1 MHLSEIGETSEPF
14 EDGVQIKII
23 NNIHRFFQNQKN
35 APNGAKNICIINIK
49 HQTSKVELGVK
60 THRWSIDKITS
71 QNINFTI
78 QVLVSR
84 GDYALF
90 YLLGEGNLTSAPF
103 SLFLDST
110 KDMGVMSRK
119 Q

>member
-1 MHLSEIGETSEPF
+1 MHLSEIGVTSEPF
-14 EDGVQIKII
+14 EDDVQIKII
-23 NNIHRFFQNQKN
+23 NNIHKF
-35 APNGAKNICIINIK
+35 I
-49 HQTSKVELGVK
+49 
-60 THRWSIDKITS
+60 HRHTWSIDKIRS
-71 QNINFTI
+71 QNIDFTI

-110 KDMGVMSRK
+110 KDTGVMSRK
-119 Q
+119 R